1 MHHDHSIIGCPVTFV
16 LEDTYSA
23 LKFKLLK
30 EISLNMHLCGNDT
43 SVQFKCFTLRAK
55 LYHEIRK
62 AGNGVRAVAV
72 ERLFLILASML
83 GNV

>member
-1 MHHDHSIIGCPVTFV
+1 
-16 LEDTYSA
+16 
-23 LKFKLLK
+23 
-30 EISLNMHLCGNDT
+30 MHLCGNDT